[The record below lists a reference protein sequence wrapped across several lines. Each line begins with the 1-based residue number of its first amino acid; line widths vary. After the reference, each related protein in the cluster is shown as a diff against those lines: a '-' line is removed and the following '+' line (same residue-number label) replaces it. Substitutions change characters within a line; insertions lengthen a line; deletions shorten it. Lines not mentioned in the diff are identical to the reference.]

1 MSKADQQNSLP
12 KCAGETLGVREEKL
26 WFMLSAYAHIPA
38 YHLCAHRM
46 QKQEEERVVYHA
58 AHIMGDFSI
67 INCIL
72 HKCCRTDRKTL
83 CQHVSVK
90 VRKQARGGGGEKK
103 KKKVRKKDFTEFKY
117 PWVGFTSFT
126 EIHSPKC

>member
-12 KCAGETLGVREEKL
+12 KCAGEILDVREEKR

-46 QKQEEERVVYHA
+46 QKQE
-58 AHIMGDFSI
+58 
-67 INCIL
+67 
-72 HKCCRTDRKTL
+72 
-83 CQHVSVK
+83 
-90 VRKQARGGGGEKK
+90 
-103 KKKVRKKDFTEFKY
+103 KKDFTEFKY

-126 EIHSPKC
+126 EIHPPKC